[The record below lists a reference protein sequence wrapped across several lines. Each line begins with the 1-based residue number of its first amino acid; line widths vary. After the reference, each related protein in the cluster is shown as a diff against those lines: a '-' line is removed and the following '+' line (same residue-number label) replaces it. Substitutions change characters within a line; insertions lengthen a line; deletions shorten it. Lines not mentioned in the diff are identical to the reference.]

1 MRQLYRNKRAELQGT
16 LSASGGLTVFVTVPL
31 GPSWEVKSIDVKG
44 NSALE
49 PTADTYVGVNSSGV
63 HISNTFTGNGDTD
76 SQPNTTL
83 RVGESVAIV
92 WAGGTPGA
100 LMKAVVIYDEVSY

>member
-1 MRQLYRNKRAELQGT
+1 MRQLYRNKRVELQGV
-16 LSASGGLTVFVTVPL
+16 LSASGGLTVFATVPL
-31 GPSWEVKSIDVKG
+31 GPSWELKNVDVRG
-44 NSALE
+44 NSVLE
-49 PTADTYVGVNSSGV
+49 PTADSYIGTNSSGV
-63 HISNTFTGNGDTD
+63 HISNTLTGNGDTD

-83 RVGESVAIV
+83 RPGESVAVV